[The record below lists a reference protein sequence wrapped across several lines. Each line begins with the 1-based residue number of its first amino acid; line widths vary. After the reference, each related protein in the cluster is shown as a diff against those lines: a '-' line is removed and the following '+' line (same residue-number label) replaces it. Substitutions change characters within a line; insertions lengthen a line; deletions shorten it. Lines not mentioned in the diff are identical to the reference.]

1 MTQNFDRTQGYFEG
15 SRQVH
20 LPDVYPPFLF
30 REVHANHG
38 VVACEGSMFKSK
50 FANALTTMMI
60 GSLGLASAENKL
72 SVAYA
77 GDAGHMD
84 DLIEWMC
91 ARYTRE
97 SLVITR
103 SLESQQLLSGL
114 GVPNELGAD
123 TAWTF
128 EPRPPDYARS
138 TLRKAGWDEK
148 TPILVLCP
156 IHPFVW
162 PVRAS
167 VAKYIAAATT
177 GAYKD
182 SQYRTVYFFESGAEV
197 DRKFNHYVAGYA
209 QAAKAFL
216 QRHKVFPILVAMER
230 LDAVACRAIEKEI
243 PGTPIFTSDDYDMF
257 ELVSILRA
265 CSYMVSS
272 RYHGIVTCMP
282 AGVVSAGVTMD
293 ERIRNLMRE
302 RGHQH
307 LLLNVDDP
315 DLGPKLLDV
324 MEKLVREAESVRDSI
339 GRTVVSQSESHVA
352 HGHFLRRR
360 SSQNVSGIPAAQGRA
375 QLGRQFAAVSATL
388 RKLVEGYDSSAVS
401 RHSWPAASLNVP
413 SVCFAC
419 FTRAI
424 SDAMPNFLEN
434 TFAQL
439 AAGSGRVVLREI
451 RGDEVRQRLRR
462 GTSRSG
468 RGAYAPIFAVPACSP
483 VIVVR
488 LLAPNSIRWA
498 AIDLAL
504 MAEGL
509 VVVPLYSRQAPAELA
524 TMMKDCTPRCCFAS
538 DACPR
543 GSCDAS
549 LERRP
554 EAASPRPVRRNSAK
568 ARIAHKELPIFPI
581 PARRRPRHHHLHLRN
596 LRRTQG
602 RLPQHEKSRPHAFLH
617 HQLDRSARQNHEP
630 DRVFQY
636 LLSISPHPGSS

>member
-1 MTQNFDRTQGYFEG
+1 MTDFLLVAWVSAMIEFRRFSWMFGIGKRWTPGEKLKLLFAGYNGTRNTGSDVRVQETLRQIRHVLGAHNVDLSVMTQSFDRTQGYFEG

-20 LPDVYPPFLF
+20 LPDVFPPFLF

-128 EPRPPDYARS
+128 EPRPPDFARN

-167 VAKYIAAATT
+167 IAKYIARVTT
-177 GAYKD
+177 GAYRD

-265 CSYMVSS
+265 CTYMVSS

-324 MEKLVREAESVRDSI
+324 MEKLVVEADSIRDSI
-339 GRTVVSQSESHVA
+339 GRTVVSNLKAMSRMAVFFEDEIRKTYPE
-352 HGHFLRRR
+352 FPLRKGVL
-360 SSQNVSGIPAAQGRA
+360 SWEDNLPPFSDN
-375 QLGRQFAAVSATL
+375 L
-388 RKLVEGYDSSAVS
+388 RKLVEQYDSSPAV
-401 RHSWPAASLNVP
+401 
-413 SVCFAC
+413 
-419 FTRAI
+419 
-424 SDAMPNFLEN
+424 
-434 TFAQL
+434 L
-439 AAGSGRVVLREI
+439 AAGR
-451 RGDEVRQRLRR
+451 
-462 GTSRSG
+462 
-468 RGAYAPIFAVPACSP
+468 
-483 VIVVR
+483 
-488 LLAPNSIRWA
+488 
-498 AIDLAL
+498 
-504 MAEGL
+504 
-509 VVVPLYSRQAPAELA
+509 
-524 TMMKDCTPRCCFAS
+524 
-538 DACPR
+538 
-543 GSCDAS
+543 
-549 LERRP
+549 
-554 EAASPRPVRRNSAK
+554 
-568 ARIAHKELPIFPI
+568 
-581 PARRRPRHHHLHLRN
+581 
-596 LRRTQG
+596 
-602 RLPQHEKSRPHAFLH
+602 
-617 HQLDRSARQNHEP
+617 
-630 DRVFQY
+630 
-636 LLSISPHPGSS
+636 